1 MPESFQSESNMHTL
15 HRLLLTLSAALLCGA
30 LHAQDKFPDRPL
42 TLVVPYPSGGAADVI
57 ARALASEL
65 GKRLGQS
72 VVIDNRA
79 GANGNI
85 GSAWVARQQ
94 PADGYT
100 LLLGSASTL
109 AINPHLYKSMGYDPV
124 KDLQPLSLTH
134 KMPNVLVVGAGTPY
148 KTVADVVTAAR
159 ARPGELA
166 YGSAGN
172 GNTMHL
178 AGVIFQEKSG
188 TRLVHVPYKG
198 GPPALNDVLAG
209 QIPMMF
215 NNLPAVVSV
224 HNAGKVRA
232 LAVADT
238 QRSPLLPNTPT
249 MAEAGYAGV
258 VSVVWNG
265 LLVRRGTPA
274 QVVERLASSLRAVLA
289 SAEFRK
295 PIEAQGYEVLS
306 STPEEFETLIRQD
319 LAAMAGTIA
328 KADIQID

>member
-1 MPESFQSESNMHTL
+1 MHL
-15 HRLLLTLSAALLCGA
+15 FHRLSMALSALLLCCT
-30 LHAQDKFPDRPL
+30 LQAQDRFPQRPL

-57 ARALASEL
+57 ARALALEL
-65 GKRLGQS
+65 GKRLGQA

-134 KMPNVLVVGAGTPY
+134 KMPNVLLVGASTPY
-148 KTVADVVTAAR
+148 KTVADVVAAAK
-159 ARPGELA
+159 ARPGTLA
-166 YGSAGN
+166 FGSAGN

-178 AGVIFQEKSG
+178 AGVIFQEKSS
-188 TRLVHVPYKG
+188 TQLVHVPYKG

-215 NNLPAVVSV
+215 NNLPAVVPV

-238 QRSPLLPNTPT
+238 QRSPLMPQTPT
-249 MAEAGYAGV
+249 MAEAGFPGV

-274 QVVERLASSLRAVLA
+274 AIVERLSSSLRAVLA
-289 SAEFRK
+289 SPEFRA
-295 PIEAQGYEVLS
+295 PIEAQGYDVLS
-306 STPEEFETLIRQD
+306 SSPEEFEALIQQD
-319 LAAMAGTIA
+319 LAAMALTIQR
-328 KADIQID
+328 ADIRLD